1 MSRNCFCKVA
11 SQFLLIIILYNL
23 KLGYNFDECFRG
35 VR

>member
-23 KLGYNFDECFRG
+23 KLGYNS
-35 VR
+35 VRCY